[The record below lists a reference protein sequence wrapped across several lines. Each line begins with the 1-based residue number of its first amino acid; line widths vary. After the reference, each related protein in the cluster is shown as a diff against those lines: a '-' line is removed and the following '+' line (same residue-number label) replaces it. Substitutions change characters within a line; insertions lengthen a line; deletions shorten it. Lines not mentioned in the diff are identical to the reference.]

1 MKWYKHDSDASS
13 DAKVKKLLLRHG
25 AVGYAIYFHCLELIM
40 SDFSETNI
48 TFELEHDA
56 EIIADNLKIHG
67 DTNESGIN
75 IVNRVMHYIIELGLF
90 ENHDGR
96 ITCMKLL
103 KRLDTSMT
111 SNPGLRKLI
120 ADAKGTNGKVM
131 IESCPSH
138 DAVMIESCQ
147 TRLDQTRLEE
157 TNTIVESKPRR
168 DVAEMTRTIIT
179 YLNERADTRYNP
191 EADGHRKLIAPLLKK
206 GYSLEDLKKAV
217 AIKVYQWKDD
227 AKWSHFLRP
236 STLFRPSHID
246 DYIGEFDTEKAH
258 EKQ

>member
-1 MKWYKHDSDASS
+1 MAQWL
-13 DAKVKKLLLRHG
+13 KL
-25 AVGYAIYFHCLELIM
+25 
-40 SDFSETNI
+40 DTNI
-48 TFELEHDA
+48 LNDE
-56 EIIADNLKIHG
+56 KIDLIRQMPEG
-67 DTNESGIN
+67 DTLFTLWVGLLCLAMKKETDCL
-75 IVNRVMHYIIELGLF
+75 YIAEDVPYHPENLATIFHIPIDTIRLGLTVF
-90 ENHDGR
+90 GRFRMIAILDDGAIH
-96 ITCMKLL
+96 ITHLQDHQALDKLDR
-103 KRLDTSMT
+103 KRLLT
-111 SNPGLRKLI
+111 
-120 ADAKGTNGKVM
+120 ADRMRRYRQRLALQAPSEDVTRNGVTVTLTEEEV
-131 IESCPSH
+131 ES
-138 DAVMIESCQ
+138 
-147 TRLDQTRLEE
+147 EE
-157 TNTIVESKPRR
+157 EVEKNTIVESKPRR